1 MFRMIIQDI
10 SFQYIGIHIHM
21 VLVTCIQV
29 FIISKRNKNKS
40 NLITPYMHNHL
51 LAFNVLRCAH
61 FLCCW
66 TPCRK
71 QCALS
76 NVNDP
81 SVYNHYHKR
90 LFHIVEDSTRGF
102 NLNINL
108 FNNTNSFLRQV
119 DGDFIYGSRLLK
131 TIFAWIIYANEK

>member
-1 MFRMIIQDI
+1 MVVSTSGMFRMIIQDI

-21 VLVTCIQV
+21 VSVTCIQV
-29 FIISKRNKNKS
+29 FILSKRNKNKS

-81 SVYNHYHKR
+81 SVYNHNHKR
-90 LFHIVEDSTRGF
+90 LLLSYMHTTNGFDLHINQFEI
-102 NLNINL
+102 INFFFIQLVDRDFTYGCIL
-108 FNNTNSFLRQV
+108 F
-119 DGDFIYGSRLLK
+119 
-131 TIFAWIIYANEK
+131 